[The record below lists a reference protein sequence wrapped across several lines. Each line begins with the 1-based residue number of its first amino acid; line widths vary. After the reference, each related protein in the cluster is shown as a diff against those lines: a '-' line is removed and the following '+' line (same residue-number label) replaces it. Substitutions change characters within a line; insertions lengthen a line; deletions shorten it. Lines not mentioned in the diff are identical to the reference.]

1 MKPRLLLLCLVG
13 VSVFVSGR
21 GVFADPLA
29 AGSSMILYVGPDA
42 QGAGAARMRFAL
54 CPSGQAL
61 VDHLAAVAA
70 PGNSSGPRAL
80 SSNFAPPRPP
90 DAPSLES
97 SGAAVESAPE
107 SATLILLG
115 TGLALIARSLGR
127 RRGSPQSSAP
137 DSDADDEADDGAK
150 AEAGAD

>member
-1 MKPRLLLLCLVG
+1 VWVL
-13 VSVFVSGR
+13 VSGR
-21 GVFADPLA
+21 GVFADPVA
-29 AGSSMILYVGPDA
+29 AGSSMSFYGGPDA

-54 CPSGQAL
+54 CPPGQAL
-61 VDHLAAVAA
+61 VDHLAALAV

-80 SSNFAPPRPP
+80 SSNFAAPLPP
-90 DAPSLES
+90 DASSLES
-97 SGAAVESAPE
+97 GGAAVESVPE

-127 RRGSPQSSAP
+127 RRGSPQSNAS